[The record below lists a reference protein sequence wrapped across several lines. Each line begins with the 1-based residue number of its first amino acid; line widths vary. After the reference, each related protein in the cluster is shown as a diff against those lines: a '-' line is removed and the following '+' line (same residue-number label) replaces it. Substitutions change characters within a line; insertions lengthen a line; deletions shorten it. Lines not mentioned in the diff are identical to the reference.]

1 MGACPSVVDDS
12 AYAGISGVMRM
23 NCIDSALTMALI
35 DTHEWASLGRPVLI
49 RRRLLADL
57 RNFETLYK
65 PIVNE
70 WLLYDNSAASPRFL
84 AEGVNQ

>member
-1 MGACPSVVDDS
+1 
-12 AYAGISGVMRM
+12 
-23 NCIDSALTMALI
+23 MALI

-49 RRRLLADL
+49 RRRFPADL

-70 WLLYDNSAASPRFL
+70 WLLYDNSAASPRFF
-84 AEGVNQ
+84 AEGVDR